1 MNLFKKVKNL
11 FSKKK
16 KPPEPS
22 LIDIIIDRLQKE
34 QNILEKKPEELSKE
48 EWKSILRKMSS
59 AFKIKR
65 RKLGL
70 KSLARQK
77 QEEVKYQKGLE
88 LFKIYFLVG
97 SNFNF

>member
-88 LFKIYFLVG
+88 LFKIYIKNL
-97 SNFNF
+97 

>member
-1 MNLFKKVKNL
+1 MNLFKKVKNF

-88 LFKIYFLVG
+88 LFKIYIKNL
-97 SNFNF
+97 